1 MDSDRSRVAVEAVK
15 LTGILA
21 HLSRAFSDAS
31 IDLRAVCDIHWQL
44 ISLRNRIPSGETARG
59 AVSRRARRHPR
70 REHAERR
77 VAERYYFLT
86 HF

>member
-31 IDLRAVCDIHWQL
+31 IDLRAVCDIHWHL

-59 AVSRRARRHPR
+59 AVSRRRPTTSRS
-70 REHAERR
+70 
-77 VAERYYFLT
+77 
-86 HF
+86 